1 MADGVH
7 VGGDSHRYAPF
18 VAIQHV
24 TSALGVLRSQVA
36 HRRQGVTVGNRVRLL
51 GTVRV
56 FNSGSMDLHDRV
68 LIDGRH
74 EPIIISTFASGKL
87 TIEEGVFMNYGGDI
101 ACADSIT
108 IGAYTRIGPRVT
120 IGDHNAH
127 PIDAETPDTPAP
139 ILIGADVWLGRS
151 SIVLPGVTIGRGTL
165 VAAGSVVT
173 KSLPECVIAAG
184 VPAKPIRDISMPPG
198 FHR

>member
-1 MADGVH
+1 M
-7 VGGDSHRYAPF
+7 
-18 VAIQHV
+18 AIQHV
-24 TSALGVLRSQVA
+24 TSALGVFRSQVA
-36 HRRQGVTVGNRVRLL
+36 RRQGVRVGSRVRLL

-56 FNSGSMDLHDRV
+56 FNSGSIHLHDRV

-74 EPIIISTFASGKL
+74 EPVIISTLGSGKL
-87 TIEEGVFMNYGGDI
+87 VLGEGVFMNYGSDI
-101 ACADSIT
+101 ACAESIT

-127 PIDAETPDTPAP
+127 PIDAETPDTPAA
-139 ILIGADVWLGRS
+139 IEIGDDVWLGRN
-151 SIVLPGVTIGRGTL
+151 SIILPGVTIGRGTL

-173 KSLPECVIAAG
+173 RSLPACVIAAG
-184 VPAKPIRDISMPPG
+184 VPAKPVREISMPPG

>member
-1 MADGVH
+1 
-7 VGGDSHRYAPF
+7 
-18 VAIQHV
+18 VAIQLA
-24 TSALGVLRSQVA
+24 TSALGVFRSQLA
-36 HRRQGVTVGNRVRLL
+36 RLHGVDIGQRVRLL

-56 FNSGSMDLHDRV
+56 FNRGSMQIHDRV

-74 EPIIISTFASGKL
+74 EPVIISTFGSGRL
-87 TIEEGVFMNYGGDI
+87 TIGAGVFMNYGSDI
-101 ACADSIT
+101 ACATRIS

-127 PIDAETPDTPAP
+127 PIDAETPDTPEAVT
-139 ILIGADVWLGRS
+139 IGEDVWLGRN

-184 VPAKPIRDISMPPG
+184 VPAKPIRKISMPPG

>member
-1 MADGVH
+1 MARRKGV
-7 VGGDSHRYAPF
+7 R
-18 VAIQHV
+18 
-24 TSALGVLRSQVA
+24 
-36 HRRQGVTVGNRVRLL
+36 VGNRVRLL

-56 FNSGSMDLHDRV
+56 FNQGTMRLGDRV

-74 EPIIISTFASGKL
+74 EPIIISTFGSGSL
-87 TIEEGVFMNYGGDI
+87 EIGEGVFMNYGSDI
-101 ACADSIT
+101 ACAAQIT
-108 IGAYTRIGPRVT
+108 IGAYTRVGPRVT

-127 PIDAETPDTPAP
+127 PIDASAPDVPRP
-139 ILIGADVWLGRS
+139 VIIGDDVWLGRNT
-151 SIVLPGVTIGRGTL
+151 IVLPGVVIGRGTL

-184 VPAKPIRDISMPPG
+184 VPAKVIREISMPPG

>member
-1 MADGVH
+1 MA
-7 VGGDSHRYAPF
+7 
-18 VAIQHV
+18 
-24 TSALGVLRSQVA
+24 
-36 HRRQGVTVGNRVRLL
+36 RRHGVTIGQRVRLL

-56 FNSGSMDLHDRV
+56 FNNGSMELHDRV

-74 EPIIISTFASGKL
+74 EPVIISTFDGGRL
-87 TIEEGVFMNYGGDI
+87 VIGEGVFMNYGSDI
-101 ACADSIT
+101 ACAAEIT

-127 PIDAETPDTPAP
+127 PIDATTPDKADPVH
-139 ILIGADVWLGRS
+139 IGDDVWLGRNT
-151 SIVLPGVTIGRGTL
+151 IVLPGVTVGRGTL

-184 VPAKPIRDISMPPG
+184 VPAKPIREISMPPG

>member
-1 MADGVH
+1 VCSTVRPVVPTTLITVGFQLATSVIGVVKSQLTRRH
-7 VGGDSHRYAPF
+7 
-18 VAIQHV
+18 
-24 TSALGVLRSQVA
+24 GVE
-36 HRRQGVTVGNRVRLL
+36 VGNRVRLL

-56 FNSGSMDLHDRV
+56 NNQGTMKLADRV

-74 EPIIISTFASGKL
+74 IPIIISTFGSGTL
-87 TIEEGVFMNYGGDI
+87 EIGEGVFMNYGSDI
-101 ACADSIT
+101 ACAGHIA

-120 IGDHNAH
+120 IGDHNGH
-127 PIDAETPDTPAP
+127 PIDDATPDTPQPVA
-139 ILIGADVWLGRS
+139 IGDDVWLGRNT
-151 SIVLPGVTIGRGTL
+151 IVLPGVTIGRGTL

-184 VPAKPIRDISMPPG
+184 VPARVIRDISMPPG